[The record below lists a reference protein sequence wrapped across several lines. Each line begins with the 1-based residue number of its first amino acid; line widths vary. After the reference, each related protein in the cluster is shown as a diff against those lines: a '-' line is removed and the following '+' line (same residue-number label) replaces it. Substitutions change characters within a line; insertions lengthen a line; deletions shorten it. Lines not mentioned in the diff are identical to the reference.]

1 VGSRSAA
8 ALARRSAR
16 RRRVAVGLALV
27 AVAAALLAVPAR
39 SYLEQRSVIAA
50 AEAEL
55 AEARRSNAELEAQRE
70 LLDRPEEI
78 ERTARRDFGLVEVGE
93 ESYTILP
100 PPTAGLVLPRS
111 WPFNR
116 ISGAIERRSTAT
128 S

>member
-1 VGSRSAA
+1 V
-8 ALARRSAR
+8 LARRSAR